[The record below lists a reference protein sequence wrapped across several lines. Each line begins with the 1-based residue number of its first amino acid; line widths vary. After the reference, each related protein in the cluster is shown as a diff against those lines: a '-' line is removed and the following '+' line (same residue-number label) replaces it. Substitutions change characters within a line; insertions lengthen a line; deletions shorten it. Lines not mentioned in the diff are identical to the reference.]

1 MKKTMSSGMI
11 MTLADVFPLIR
22 NGASIKQDDTQ
33 GGIPITRIETIADG
47 TIDNSRLGFADIDT
61 EKYANY
67 YLQDGDIL
75 MSHINSWAHLGKTA
89 LAENIEAKIIHGM
102 NLLVLRPN
110 INELFPRYG
119 KYFFETPLF
128 KNQLYKIS
136 NQSVNQSSF
145 AISKLRLLKIP
156 VPKLR
161 DQEYIADILNKADT
175 LRKNDKQLLQ
185 YYDDLAQSLFID
197 VFGDPVRNE
206 KGWKVKKL
214 GELSTK
220 ILSGNTPVGGSNVYV
235 GNGVT
240 FFRSQN
246 VWKNELIYD
255 DIAYIDS
262 ATHTKMKNSSL
273 MNLDILMTKTGRI
286 NTENSSLGRA
296 ALFVGEDHSANVNG
310 HVYLIRL
317 NKGNSHRFILRI
329 LTSKEYREHI
339 RNVCV
344 GGIDKRQLN
353 KEHIQDFPIIYPPV
367 ELQNKFA
374 QQIQNIEQQKEKLK
388 LQMQASENL
397 FQDLLQKAF
406 NGGLI

>member
-61 EKYANY
+61 EKYATY

-89 LAENIEAKIIHGM
+89 LAENIKAKIIHGM

-145 AISKLRLLKIP
+145 AISKLRSLQIP

-161 DQEYIADILNKADT
+161 DQQYIADILDKADT
-175 LRKNDKQLLQ
+175 LRKKDQQLLQ
-185 YYDDLAQSLFID
+185 YYDDLAQNLFID
-197 VFGDPVRNE
+197 MFGNPVRNE
-206 KGWKVKKL
+206 KGWPQKSLSSACVKITDGTHFSPPSQASGVPYITAKHVRKNKVDFFNNPTYVTQ
-214 GELSTK
+214 EDHEAIYSRC
-220 ILSGNTPVGGSNVYV
+220 TPVKGDVLYIKDGATTGIAAIN
-235 GNGVT
+235 N
-240 FFRSQN
+240 
-246 VWKNELIYD
+246 YD
-255 DIAYIDS
+255 FEFS
-262 ATHTKMKNSSL
+262 MLSSL
-273 MNLDILMTKTGRI
+273 ALIKVNKQVLNNYFLAHWL
-286 NTENSSLGRA
+286 NNEN
-296 ALFVGEDHSANVNG
+296 
-310 HVYLIRL
+310 I
-317 NKGNSHRFILRI
+317 
-329 LTSKEYREHI
+329 KENYI
-339 RNVCV
+339 RNYMA
-344 GGIDKRQLN
+344 GAAIRRFTLDKIKRFEIL
-353 KEHIQDFPIIYPPV
+353 IPPIT
-367 ELQNKFA
+367 LQNKFA
-374 QQIQNIEQQKEKLK
+374 TQIQNIEQQKEKLK
-388 LQMQASENL
+388 LQMQESENL
-397 FQDLLQKAF
+397 FQSLLQKAF
-406 NGGLI
+406 NGDLN